1 MKTTFIYMFVLTILA
16 GQTGT
21 LTAQEK
27 VKAIDTAN
35 MDRSIAPGDDFFRFA
50 NGKWLDNNPIPDE
63 YSSWGAA
70 TMIYENNQ
78 FQLQSIIEEAS
89 QSTQVEP
96 GSVKQKIRDFYN
108 SGMDSAQINKLG
120 IKAIQP
126 LLDQVDAL
134 QSNSDLA
141 FVMGSLLPAG
151 ISPFFYFYT
160 GADMK
165 NASIVIANLYQGG
178 LGLPE
183 RDYYL
188 DDDDR
193 SAEIRAKYSTHLEN
207 IFVLSGAT
215 PETAKQQAADVL
227 EIETFLA
234 KQSMSRVER
243 RDPNKTYHKMRIK
256 ELKTL
261 SPNFDWDS
269 YFAALGWQNPDE
281 LNVRMP
287 DFIASLSQLINE
299 TSTSAFRSYLRWNI
313 LDGYAKY
320 LNEEIV
326 AEHFDFYGTFLSGL
340 VSMQPRWKR
349 VLSTTSNSLGEGI
362 GQLYVEKYFPPV
374 AKERMVA
381 LVGNLKVALDNRINH
396 LEWMNP
402 ETKIKAKEKLD
413 RMNVKVG
420 YPDKWI
426 DYTALA
432 VEPDNYVGNVIRASV
447 FSFNREMAKLGKP
460 VDKDEWGMTPQ
471 TVNAYYSP
479 TMNEI
484 VFPAGIL
491 QPPFFNVDADD
502 PVNYGGIGVVIGHE
516 MTHGFDDQGRKYD
529 VDGNL
534 NDWWQAD
541 DAEQFDARTAQLV
554 KLYDSYTVIDT
565 LTVNGKLTLGENIAD
580 LGGLNV
586 AWDALQIA
594 LKEKSDGN
602 IDGLSPEQRFF
613 IGYAQIWR
621 QNIRDKSLIR
631 NLQEDVHSPGIAR
644 VNRPLFNLPQFYQ
657 AFEISEAD
665 KLYIPVAERADI
677 W

>member
-1 MKTTFIYMFVLTILA
+1 MLILTILA
-16 GQTGT
+16 GPVNTVS
-21 LTAQEK
+21 AQEK
-27 VKAIDTAN
+27 VKAIDTSN
-35 MDRSIAPGDDFFRFA
+35 MDRSVSPGDNFFRYA

-89 QSTQVEP
+89 QSKDVEQ
-96 GSVKQKIRDFYN
+96 GSIKQKIRDFYN
-108 SGMDSAQINKLG
+108 SGMDSAQINQLG
-120 IKAIQP
+120 ITPIQP
-126 LLDQVDAL
+126 LLDQIDGL
-134 QSNSDLA
+134 QSTDQLGQ
-141 FVMGSLLPAG
+141 VMGSLLSAG

-193 SAEIRAKYSTHLEN
+193 SKDIREKYITHLEHM
-207 IFVLSGAT
+207 FVLTGST
-215 PETAKQQAADVL
+215 EEVAKQQAADVMQ
-227 EIETFLA
+227 IETALA
-234 KQSMSRVER
+234 KNSMSRVER
-243 RDPNKTYHKMRIK
+243 RDPNKTYHKLMVD

-261 SPNFDWDS
+261 SPNFDWDT
-269 YFAALGWQNPDE
+269 YFKTIGWQNPDF

-287 DFIASLSQLINE
+287 DFIAYVSQLIVE
-299 TSTSAFRSYLRWNI
+299 SSPSALQSYLKWNVI
-313 LDGYAKY
+313 DGYAKY
-320 LNEEIV
+320 LNDEIV

-340 VSMQPRWKR
+340 VTMQPRWKR
-349 VLSTTSNSLGEGI
+349 VLSTTSGSLGEGI

-374 AKERMVA
+374 AKERMVE
-381 LVGNLKVALDNRINH
+381 LVGNLKVALHNRITN
-396 LEWMNP
+396 LDWMTA
-402 ETKIKAKEKLD
+402 ETKIKAIEKLD

-426 DYTALA
+426 DYSALSI
-432 VEPDNYVGNVIRASV
+432 EPANYVGNVMRANI
-447 FSFNREMAKLGKP
+447 FSFNREMEKIGKP

-502 PVNYGGIGVVIGHE
+502 AVNYGGIGVVIGHE

-529 VDGNL
+529 VEGNL
-534 NDWWQAD
+534 NDWWQPE
-541 DAEQFDARTAQLV
+541 DASQFDARTAQLV
-554 KLYDSYTVIDT
+554 KLFDTYEVIDT

-586 AWDALQIA
+586 SWDALQIA
-594 LKEKSDGN
+594 LANKKQEK
-602 IDGLSPEQRFF
+602 IDGFTPEQRFF

-644 VNRPLFNLPQFYQ
+644 VNRPIFNLPQFYE
-657 AFEISEAD
+657 AFEISTDD
-665 KLYIPVAERADI
+665 KLYIPVAERANI

>member
-1 MKTTFIYMFVLTILA
+1 MLFLTIMA
-16 GQTGT
+16 TSINT
-21 LTAQEK
+21 ANAQEK
-27 VKAIDTAN
+27 VKAIDTSN
-35 MDRSIAPGDDFFRFA
+35 MDRSVAPGDNFFRYA

-89 QSTQVEP
+89 QSKDVEP
-96 GSVKQKIRDFYN
+96 GSIKQKIRDFYN
-108 SGMDSAQINKLG
+108 SGMDSVQVNTLG
-120 IKAIQP
+120 ITPIQP
-126 LLDQVDAL
+126 LLEQIDAL
-134 QSNSDLA
+134 ESTDQLA
-141 FVMGSLLPAG
+141 EVMGSLLPAG

-193 SAEIRAKYSTHLEN
+193 SKDIREKYVAHLEHM
-207 IFVLSGAT
+207 FVLTGSSVAA
-215 PETAKQQAADVL
+215 AKKQAADVMQ
-227 EIETFLA
+227 IETALA
-234 KQSMSRVER
+234 QNSMSRVER
-243 RDPNKTYHKMRIK
+243 RDPNKTYHKLLVE

-261 SPNFDWDS
+261 SPNFDWDV
-269 YFAALGWQNPDE
+269 YFKTIGWQNPDF

-287 DFIASLSQLINE
+287 DFMAYVSQLIGESNPP
-299 TSTSAFRSYLRWNI
+299 ALKAYLKWNVI
-313 LDGYAKY
+313 DGYAKY
-320 LNEEIV
+320 LNEEVV

-340 VSMQPRWKR
+340 VTMQPRWKR
-349 VLSTTSNSLGEGI
+349 VLSTTSASLGEGI

-374 AKERMVA
+374 AKERMIE
-381 LVGNLKVALDNRINH
+381 LVDNLKVALHNRINN
-396 LEWMNP
+396 LDWMTA
-402 ETKIKAKEKLD
+402 ETKIKAIEKLD

-426 DYTALA
+426 DYSALA
-432 VEPDNYVGNVIRASV
+432 IEPDNYVGNVMRANV
-447 FSFNREMAKLGKP
+447 FAFHREMDKIGKP

-502 PVNYGGIGVVIGHE
+502 AVNYGGIGVVIGHE

-529 VDGNL
+529 VEGNL
-534 NDWWQAD
+534 NDWWQAE
-541 DAEQFDARTAQLV
+541 DAAQFDARTAQLV
-554 KLYDSYTVIDT
+554 KLYDTYEVIDT

-580 LGGLNV
+580 LGGLNIS
-586 AWDALQIA
+586 WDALQIA
-594 LKEKSDGN
+594 LANKKQEQ
-602 IDGLSPEQRFF
+602 IDGFTPEQRFF

-621 QNIRDKSLIR
+621 QNIREKSLIR

-644 VNRPLFNLPQFYQ
+644 VNRPIFNLPQFYE
-657 AFEISEAD
+657 AFDIATND
-665 KLYIPVAERADI
+665 KLYIPVAERANI